1 MKTEAIQEHKSKDI
15 TGHHGSWTVATN
27 ISLAVWF
34 EGQLDSKAQLGGR
47 HLEPT
52 DAGTLTPRS
61 RPPASLVT
69 EVLSSKEL
77 GGGPCDKDRT
87 GKVKGMETEVQ
98 PGLRVIRMQRCQR
111 LKLLSLLQRTNQCL
125 ISLFLVAMISLL
137 CYSDLLSLHQHLL
150 FARGAAYQGWCSP
163 PKDSAYRF
171 CFPTLGEQ
179 SDG

>member
-98 PGLRVIRMQRCQR
+98 PGLRVTRHATLPASQASVFTSENKPVSH
-111 LKLLSLLQRTNQCL
+111 LSFLSGYDLSSLLL
-125 ISLFLVAMISLL
+125 
-137 CYSDLLSLHQHLL
+137 
-150 FARGAAYQGWCSP
+150 
-163 PKDSAYRF
+163 
-171 CFPTLGEQ
+171 
-179 SDG
+179 